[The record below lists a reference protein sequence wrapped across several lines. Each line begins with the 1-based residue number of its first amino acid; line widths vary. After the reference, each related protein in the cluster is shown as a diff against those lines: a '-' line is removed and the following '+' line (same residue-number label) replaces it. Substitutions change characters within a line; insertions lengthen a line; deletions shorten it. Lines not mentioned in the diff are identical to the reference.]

1 MYAWM
6 TKKLRRTWFWK
17 LQIKIKL
24 QIKTSCKAIMCKKEG
39 VEQKEKE
46 IIQGFSF
53 SQLRQ
58 YK

>member
-6 TKKLRRTWFWK
+6 TNKLRRTWFWK

-24 QIKTSCKAIMCKKEG
+24 QIKTSCKAIMCKKED